1 MPPYPVQALANL
13 QDGTYL
19 LYHQGE
25 RPSLDEFFKDPEI
38 IAHHY
43 WNPAGTINGHNLIES
58 NRGNNLYLIGDYN
71 VAGLED
77 AYITGIYAAN
87 QILMKE

>member
-1 MPPYPVQALANL
+1 VQALADL

-19 LYHQGE
+19 LYYRKMQ
-25 RPSLDEFFKDPEI
+25 PSLDDYFKNHKI

-43 WNPAGTINGHNLIES
+43 WNHAGTINGHNLVES
-58 NRGNNLYLIGDYN
+58 NRGNHLYLIGDYN
-71 VAGLED
+71 VAGLEE

-87 QILMKE
+87 QIIMKE